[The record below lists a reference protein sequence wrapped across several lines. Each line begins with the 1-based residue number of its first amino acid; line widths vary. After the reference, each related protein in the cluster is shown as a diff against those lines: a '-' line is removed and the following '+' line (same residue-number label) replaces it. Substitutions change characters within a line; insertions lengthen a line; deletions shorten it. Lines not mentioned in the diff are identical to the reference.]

1 MNEVIIA
8 PSLNKDTKRL
18 VVPPFPNPIP
28 PPPPIPP
35 STPPPDPDRNNL
47 TGSNNPL
54 AASVISDGEL
64 IPRITEN

>member
-8 PSLNKDTKRL
+8 PSLNKETKRL
-18 VVPPFPNPIP
+18 VVAPFPNPIP
-28 PPPPIPP
+28 PPIPP
-35 STPPPDPDRNNL
+35 STPDPDPDRNNL

-64 IPRITEN
+64 IPKITEN